1 MKNEIKIKKGI
12 KKDFIYKGLGFPISI
27 DEVEFSIIEGEEYY
41 DIDFEKLK
49 YSFLA
54 IIMIEPKIEFIG
66 GMLKFVRQSL
76 ELSMEEMA
84 EKLGIVKSTV
94 SKWEALNDD
103 VIKLD
108 QFQKFKIKSAIKIH
122 LDKIMEMK
130 IERVLVEGPKKT
142 APKTNKPAPMKIPAD
157 LSLSSVFEKKAVF
170 A

>member
-1 MKNEIKIKKGI
+1 MLKEKKRIKKNV
-12 KKDFIYKGLGFPISI
+12 IYKGLGFPIMI
-27 DEVEFSIIEGEEYY
+27 DAVECSVIDGEEYY

-54 IIMIEPKIEFIG
+54 IIMIEPEIEFVG

-84 EKLGIVKSTV
+84 EILKIAKSTI
-94 SKWEALNDD
+94 SKWEAANEDAINLGP
-103 VIKLD
+103 
-108 QFQKFKIKSAIKIH
+108 FQKFKIKSAIKSY

-142 APKTNKPAPMKIPAD
+142 TPKTRRPAPMKVPSD
-157 LSLSSVFEKKAVF
+157 LSLSKVFERQQAF